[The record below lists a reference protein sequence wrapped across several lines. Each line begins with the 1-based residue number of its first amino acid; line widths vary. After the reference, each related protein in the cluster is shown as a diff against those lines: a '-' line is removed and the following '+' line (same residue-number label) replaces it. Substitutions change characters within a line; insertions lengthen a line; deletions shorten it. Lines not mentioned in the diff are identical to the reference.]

1 MNVFESIGKL
11 MENDSEHFL
20 KMEVSLDGIAV
31 YLDYDPALQFKKNCV
46 IPIRYTAVERF
57 AYIPDT
63 EYREMFNPN
72 DFGIEENE
80 ITLIKNIMDC
90 LNEHDDEIQELCNL
104 CDLNVRQ
111 EKLNQLQEEKANN
124 IIEN

>member
-20 KMEVSLDGIAV
+20 KMEVSWDGIAV
-31 YLDYDPALQFKKNCV
+31 YLDYDPALQFEENCV

-90 LNEHDDEIQELCNL
+90 LNEHGDEIQELCNL
-104 CDLNVRQ
+104 CDLSVRQ
-111 EKLNQLQEEKANN
+111 EKLSQSGEEKENN
-124 IIEN
+124 IIGN